1 MKIGFVV
8 GYSIVASSFVLL
20 AGCSLRV
27 PTPAEQAKLADDG
40 AFPGGTPAWVS
51 AAVAGPSADAGS
63 IPQHFKAPKATEAAQ
78 LSYENEGERIVAE
91 KVTAKPAAPTTNNSE
106 AEAADSP
113 LNRITRSCPSVE
125 ADVRQALIT
134 PELDQRTKMYAGLV
148 KRCPSSA
155 DLWLW
160 LGKDYL
166 AADDLD
172 NATRSFEKVLTYD
185 HDNAEAKS
193 LLSNIG
199 KRQQSATTKK

>member
-1 MKIGFVV
+1 MKIGFAVR
-8 GYSIVASSFVLL
+8 YSIVASSLL
-20 AGCSLRV
+20 ALASCSLRV

-51 AAVAGPSADAGS
+51 GAVAGPRADAGA
-63 IPQHFKAPKATEAAQ
+63 IPQQFAAPLAAQ
-78 LSYENEGERIVAE
+78 SAALPYENEGEQIVTE
-91 KVTAKPAAPTTNNSE
+91 KLNAKASASTSAPE

-113 LNRITRSCPSVE
+113 LGRITHACPSVE
-125 ADVRQALIT
+125 ADVREALVT
-134 PELDQRTKMYAGLV
+134 TELSERTKLYAGLV

-172 NATRSFEKVLTYD
+172 NAARAFEKALTFD

-193 LLSNIG
+193 LLSNVG